1 MTNTTEMIRF
11 RCHCG
16 KKLKADESIV
26 GRKVRCTNCGEI
38 NRVPAT
44 STAAPGIN
52 SIAPAEAPANQPI
65 VLDVGPASSD
75 ESLIGSLEESDSFD
89 FDPALI
95 DLGTPTTNSASAD
108 SVAGANPVADLQID
122 VTTPSKR
129 KTQPKREFKSETL
142 VYALLTAGGLIGLVA
157 LGWLGFWLFS
167 GSQTYSEAFEASE
180 PVKHYR
186 YCLAQYDKAHRS
198 VAVQLEIYR
207 KSKSPPDEEVAQI
220 EAYVAETRR
229 FPDRETTLA
238 AAYEKF
244 EQGDEKGAQ
253 KLLADASRTL
263 NRKRPELEARA
274 IELRD
279 LSLQE

>member
-11 RCHCG
+11 RCQCG

-52 SIAPAEAPANQPI
+52 SNAAAAAPINQPI
-65 VLDVGPASSD
+65 VLDVGPVSSD
-75 ESLIGSLEESDSFD
+75 ESLIGNVEESDSFD

-95 DLGTPTTNSASAD
+95 DLGTPATSSAA
-108 SVAGANPVADLQID
+108 VEPLAAANPVADLKID
-122 VTTPSKR
+122 VTTPAQR
-129 KTQPKREFKSETL
+129 KTRSKREFKSETL

-157 LGWLGFWLFS
+157 LGWLGVWLFS
-167 GSQTYSEAFEASE
+167 GSPTYSEAFEASE

-186 YCLAQYDKAHRS
+186 FCLAQYDKAQRS

-207 KSKSPPDEEVAQI
+207 KTKSPPEEEVAEV
-220 EAYVAETRR
+220 EAYVEETRR
-229 FPDRETTLA
+229 FPGRETTLA

-263 NRKRPELEARA
+263 NRRRPELEAKA